1 MTHATS
7 VVSLSVSEHGT
18 LRHEALFKEA
28 PQRDRQFAR
37 NRNDHD
43 PSDSSAL
50 PCSSLHKPAGDCT
63 LWLVLE
69 PEPSRLDHGPAH
81 LASPGSRD
89 PLGSLHVAAV
99 VRPRCETEKAG
110 HLPPVVELA
119 IVDLA
124 CQDGGNGRSDPG
136 QTHQLN
142 SLLLG
147 GLTGRRRSVA
157 LAFERCNLL
166 LYKRQPH
173 DLPSDFAGKP
183 RQQWTPIS
191 SDKLVDL
198 QGLVLTLDVDAANTL
213 TEQQALDAIDVSQV
227 PNPSLARARGRWR
240 IRADLSAVPRDH
252 QAMERRQGAVRG

>member
-1 MTHATS
+1 MAQ
-7 VVSLSVSEHGT
+7 LPAGERGA
-18 LRHEALFKEA
+18 LRHEAVFKEA

-43 PSDSSAL
+43 ASDTPAL
-50 PCSSLHKPAGDCT
+50 SCSSLHKPAGERT

-69 PEPSRLDHGPAH
+69 PEPGRLDYGPAH

-89 PLGSLHVAAV
+89 PLGSLHVSAV
-99 VRPRCETEKAG
+99 VRTRCKAEKAS

-119 IVDLA
+119 IEDLA

-147 GLTGRRRSVA
+147 GRRRLKKKVA

-166 LYKRQPH
+166 LYKRQPR
-173 DLPSDFAGKP
+173 DLPRDFAGKP
-183 RQQWTPIS
+183 WRQWTPIS

-213 TEQQALDAIDVSQV
+213 TEQQALD
-227 PNPSLARARGRWR
+227 
-240 IRADLSAVPRDH
+240 
-252 QAMERRQGAVRG
+252 

>member
-81 LASPGSRD
+81 LASPCSRD

-99 VRPRCETEKAG
+99 VRTRSETEKAG

-142 SLLLG
+142 SVLLG
-147 GLTGRRRSVA
+147 GLTGRRRLVA

-173 DLPSDFAGKP
+173 DLPSDLTGKP
-183 RQQWTPIS
+183 WRQWMPLS
-191 SDKLVDL
+191 SDQLVDL
-198 QGLVLTLDVDAANTL
+198 QGLVLTLHVDVANTL
-213 TEQQALDAIDVSQV
+213 TEQQALDAIDVSRPFTDQAV
-227 PNPSLARARGRWR
+227 ALAA
-240 IRADLSAVPRDH
+240 
-252 QAMERRQGAVRG
+252 GAPKVLLVHAGNANH